1 VARWLREGLHAPARE
16 LLLDPQGTCGTL
28 MNRDYVSRLLDDH
41 RDGRADYT
49 RQLFCLYSLELWS
62 RRFAP

>member
-1 VARWLREGLHAPARE
+1 
-16 LLLDPQGTCGTL
+16 
-28 MNRDYVSRLLDDH
+28 MNRDYVGRILDDH

-62 RRFAP
+62 RRFTA